1 MIWWGQRGMEAMVSQ
16 FYFLPSIHLSAFIS
30 GEYFVQVHLCVIL
43 GGLFIRFG
51 RWFSPTEQGIT
62 EITVEC
68 HSSSYYSFFSS
79 FFLNLCFLLYFSSSK
94 HAWSHWVGVW
104 VCGLHCKQLRFV
116 VVGVWAGLQQSTL
129 EVLQQFSVWS
139 MISGHITSCGL
150 HFVLGN
156 GAFSTSSRWHPCF
169 SFIRSWLDLI
179 IVNFCFLLSCL

>member
-1 MIWWGQRGMEAMVSQ
+1 MEAMVSQ
-16 FYFLPSIHLSAFIS
+16 FYFLPPIHLSAFIS
-30 GEYFVQVHLCVIL
+30 GEYFVQVHLCVLL

-51 RWFSPTEQGIT
+51 RWLSPTEQGIT

-94 HAWSHWVGVW
+94 HALSHWVGVW

-116 VVGVWAGLQQSTL
+116 VVGKWAGLQQSTL

-150 HFVLGN
+150 HFV
-156 GAFSTSSRWHPCF
+156 
-169 SFIRSWLDLI
+169 
-179 IVNFCFLLSCL
+179 